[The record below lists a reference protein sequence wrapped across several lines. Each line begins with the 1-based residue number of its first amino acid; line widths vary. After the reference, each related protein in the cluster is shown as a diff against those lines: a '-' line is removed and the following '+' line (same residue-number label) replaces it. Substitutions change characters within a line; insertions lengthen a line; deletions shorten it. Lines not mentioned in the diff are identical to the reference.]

1 MYGEHLPK
9 RDVTDI
15 GGHMTTQPAQ
25 SADTSLLIFTVS
37 DEYKGLRL
45 DKYLGLVAPESSRS
59 FFHALIDQE
68 RVTINGKS
76 ALKPSI
82 VVKAGDTITVLLPI
96 NLKHEY
102 APVDLPLG
110 IELIHEHEQF
120 LILNKPAGLNVH
132 APNSHSTEPTVVDW
146 LIARYGEIK
155 QVGSPDRPGIV
166 HRLDK
171 DTSGLLLVPR
181 TNFAHRY
188 FGDAFKN
195 RTIKK
200 VYHALVVGHPPREG
214 IIDAGI
220 VRDPIARTKM
230 TTTTR
235 LHARHLSTS
244 QVGTIRESVT
254 NYYVKEYYANHSF
267 LEVHPHTG
275 RTHQI
280 RVHLASIGF
289 PIIGDSV
296 YGTKSLYIARQAL
309 HAFSLTFTFKEKN
322 YFFSYEA
329 PADFRECFEKLQ
341 KESL

>member
-1 MYGEHLPK
+1 MESFFWTIF
-9 RDVTDI
+9 RDN
-15 GGHMTTQPAQ
+15 GGTMTTRT
-25 SADTSLLIFTVS
+25 ADNAAASLLIFTVS
-37 DEYKGLRL
+37 DEHKGLRL
-45 DKYLGLVAPESSRS
+45 DKYLGLVAPDFSRS
-59 FFHALIDQE
+59 FFHALIDQK
-68 RVTINGKS
+68 RVTINDKQ
-76 ALKPSI
+76 ALKPSLE
-82 VVKAGDTITVLLPI
+82 VKPGDTVTVTLPTPSS
-96 NLKHEY
+96 KEY
-102 APVDLPLG
+102 TPIDLPLG

-120 LILNKPAGLNVH
+120 LIINKPAGLNVH

-181 TNFAHRY
+181 TNNAHRY

-200 VYHALVVGHPPREG
+200 VYHALVVGHPPHEG
-214 IIDAGI
+214 VIDAGI

-244 QVGTIRESVT
+244 QVGTIRDSVT
-254 NYYVKEYYANHSF
+254 NYYVNEYLPAHSF
-267 LEVHPHTG
+267 VQAHPHTG

-289 PIIGDSV
+289 PIVGDSV
-296 YGTKSLYIARQAL
+296 YGTKSPFITRQAL
-309 HAFSLTFTFKEKN
+309 HAFSLTFTFEGKEF
-322 YFFSYEA
+322 FFSHEV
-329 PADFRECFEKLQ
+329 PADFKECYEKLQ

>member
-1 MYGEHLPK
+1 MGSFFPDVI
-9 RDVTDI
+9 RDNGDT
-15 GGHMTTQPAQ
+15 METRTAAQ
-25 SADTSLLIFTVS
+25 ADAPRLIFTVL
-37 DEYKGLRL
+37 DEHKGLRL
-45 DKYLGLVAPESSRS
+45 DKYLGLVAPDFSRS

-68 RVTINGKS
+68 RVTINNKPVR
-76 ALKPSI
+76 KPSLE
-82 VVKAGDTITVLLPI
+82 VKTGDTVTVTLPTPSS
-96 NLKHEY
+96 KEY
-102 APVDLPLG
+102 TPIDLPLG
-110 IELIHEHEQF
+110 IELVHEHEQF
-120 LILNKPAGLNVH
+120 LIINKPAGLNVH

-181 TNFAHRY
+181 TNSAHRY

-195 RTIKK
+195 RTMKK

-214 IIDAGI
+214 VIDAGI
-220 VRDPIARTKM
+220 VRDPIVRTKM

-235 LHARHLSTS
+235 LHARHLSIS

-254 NYYVKEYYANHSF
+254 NYYVTEYLPEHSL

-289 PIIGDSV
+289 PIVGDSV
-296 YGTKSLYIARQAL
+296 YGTKSLHIARQAL
-309 HAFSLTFTFKEKN
+309 HAFSLSFNFEEKD
-322 YFFSYEA
+322 YFFSHEA
-329 PADFRECFEKLQ
+329 PEDFKECREKLQ